1 MPRILSVLLIED
13 DKIEKMKVR
22 RTMETLGLP
31 HKIKEANNGEEAL
44 EVLNGPESLPDII
57 LLDLNMPK
65 LNGLEFLQ
73 ILKNDDRLKYL
84 PVIIVTT
91 SANYKDLKRCYE
103 IGIAGYITKPL
114 KYEKYME
121 KLKIVLDYWSFNEL
135 ITN

>member
-114 KYEKYME
+114 KYEKYVE